1 MNFNQR
7 EKAFED
13 MYAADQELHFKVRA
27 RRNKQ
32 AGLWAAEKMGK
43 SAEAANAYALELV
56 TAFLEREQ
64 LYSRLK
70 TDFTASGV
78 PVPDSELGA
87 KINSFVAES
96 RKYFMDN
103 LPS

>member
-13 MYAADQELHFKVRA
+13 LYAANEELHFKVRA

-43 SAEAANAYALELV
+43 THEQASDYALELV

-64 LYSRLK
+64 LFNRLK
-70 TDFTASGV
+70 ADIAKSGV
-78 PVPDSELGA
+78 SVSDAELGA
-87 KINSFVAES
+87 KINEFVTES
-96 RKYFMDN
+96 RNFFMN
-103 LPS
+103 QI